1 MKYKK
6 TVLKNGLR
14 IVTVPMKDNPTATVL
29 VLAGA
34 GSKYED
40 KKVNGISHFLEHLFF
55 KGTQKRS
62 TSAIISQEIE
72 GLGAQFNAFTG
83 HEKTGYYV
91 KAQAKYLPKLLDII
105 SDVYINPLFP
115 EKEMEKEKGV
125 IIDEMNMYE
134 DMPMIRVEDLFM
146 ELLYGDQPVGRK
158 IIGEKEIIQK
168 MTRADIIKY
177 YNQHYVKE
185 STVVVITGGGF
196 DEKKITKEAEKKFEA
211 LSAAKK
217 ETKKKVTEKQT
228 QPCIAIKNKQTD
240 QTHILLGART
250 FGLQSKYKATLSVL
264 AGILGQGM
272 SSRLFQ
278 KIRDEMGVGYYVSAA
293 NELFTDHGFF
303 AVATGVNN
311 KKVFEV
317 VEVILAELHKTTKE
331 LVDEKELKKVKD
343 YLTGN
348 LMLGLESSDAI
359 AGYYGGQ
366 EILKKEIIEPA
377 TLIKE
382 IQDVTANKVRAIARK
397 IFKNDRLNL
406 ALIGPFKDKK
416 PFKKILMFK

>member
-1 MKYKK
+1 
-6 TVLKNGLR
+6 
-14 IVTVPMKDNPTATVL
+14 
-29 VLAGA
+29 
-34 GSKYED
+34 
-40 KKVNGISHFLEHLFF
+40 
-55 KGTQKRS
+55 
-62 TSAIISQEIE
+62 
-72 GLGAQFNAFTG
+72 
-83 HEKTGYYV
+83 
-91 KAQAKYLPKLLDII
+91 
-105 SDVYINPLFP
+105 
-115 EKEMEKEKGV
+115 
-125 IIDEMNMYE
+125 
-134 DMPMIRVEDLFM
+134 
-146 ELLYGDQPVGRK
+146 
-158 IIGEKEIIQK
+158 
-168 MTRADIIKY
+168 
-177 YNQHYVKE
+177 
-185 STVVVITGGGF
+185 
-196 DEKKITKEAEKKFEA
+196 
-211 LSAAKK
+211 
-217 ETKKKVTEKQT
+217 
-228 QPCIAIKNKQTD
+228 
-240 QTHILLGART
+240 
-250 FGLQSKYKATLSVL
+250 LQSKYKATLSVL

-406 ALIGPFKDKK
+406 ALIGPFKYKK

>member
-62 TSAIISQEIE
+62 TSSIISQEIE

-158 IIGEKEIIQK
+158 NYRREG
-168 MTRADIIKY
+168 
-177 YNQHYVKE
+177 
-185 STVVVITGGGF
+185 
-196 DEKKITKEAEKKFEA
+196 
-211 LSAAKK
+211 
-217 ETKKKVTEKQT
+217 
-228 QPCIAIKNKQTD
+228 
-240 QTHILLGART
+240 
-250 FGLQSKYKATLSVL
+250 
-264 AGILGQGM
+264 
-272 SSRLFQ
+272 
-278 KIRDEMGVGYYVSAA
+278 
-293 NELFTDHGFF
+293 
-303 AVATGVNN
+303 
-311 KKVFEV
+311 
-317 VEVILAELHKTTKE
+317 
-331 LVDEKELKKVKD
+331 D
-343 YLTGN
+343 Y
-348 LMLGLESSDAI
+348 S
-359 AGYYGGQ
+359 
-366 EILKKEIIEPA
+366 
-377 TLIKE
+377 
-382 IQDVTANKVRAIARK
+382 
-397 IFKNDRLNL
+397 KNDTRRYY
-406 ALIGPFKDKK
+406 
-416 PFKKILMFK
+416 KILQPALC